1 MCTKRDHHVGTS
13 ECVPSVFNVH
23 KLGRSLKSL
32 HGKMVQEMQ
41 NCLLLFL
48 KLHIWGGECVE
59 EMGPNDLVDLI
70 AFTELEII

>member
-1 MCTKRDHHVGTS
+1 MRTKRDHRVGTS

-23 KLGRSLKSL
+23 KLGRLLESL
-32 HGKMVQEMQ
+32 HGKMVQEMK
-41 NCLLLFL
+41 NCLLLCL
-48 KLHIWGGECVE
+48 KLCIWDRECVE